1 MAVNYAA
8 GVKTTRM
15 QAVRDA
21 IDAGAG
27 AGTIEI
33 CTAAYASV
41 LITFTLSDP
50 ASTVTNDVL
59 TLSGMPKTA
68 NAGNGGAA
76 AVARIKDSDAN
87 VVVQGLT
94 VGTSGTDI
102 IISNTTITNGASYSL
117 TAGTITHAA

>member
-21 IDAGAG
+21 FDSGSGA
-27 AGTIEI
+27 ATLEI
-33 CTAAYASV
+33 CTAAYAST

-50 ASTVTNDVL
+50 ASTVAGDIL

-68 NAGNGGAA
+68 TAAAGGTA
-76 AVARIKDSDAN
+76 AVARVKSSDGT
-87 VVVQGLT
+87 VQCSGLT
-94 VGTSGTDI
+94 VGTNGTDI
-102 IISNTTITNGASYSL
+102 VISNTTITNAASYSL